1 MILILLEAI
10 NKTIWHTFNQGIIL
24 ASCQPTR
31 AVSTNDT
38 NANRQMTIGTL
49 ILRDYYLMI
58 VG

>member
-1 MILILLEAI
+1 MILILLEAT
-10 NKTIWHTFNQGIIL
+10 NKTIRQEQGIIL
-24 ASCQPTR
+24 ALCQPTR

-38 NANRQMTIGTL
+38 NANRQMTLETL